1 MIWTNS
7 KKRINAAVSG
17 LEAVRVKEEEKTAA
31 IKTDGRAHMG
41 VTKASQIEW
50 EIQILQVL
58 CYIT

>member
-7 KKRINAAVSG
+7 RKRVSAAVSG

-41 VTKASQIEW
+41 VTKASQIE
-50 EIQILQVL
+50 
-58 CYIT
+58 